1 MDSIDIQRIIGEVAV
16 KHGFVMDRQ
25 DPSFALVTINQL
37 VFEDLIRQASE
48 QISARIAEFSV
59 SLRQFEER
67 TGKAAVQQVA
77 TPLRSQLSEDLRRA
91 SREWKHPRLAGSR
104 TAFVLSWATIAVV
117 VAVVFVLGVWTGQFS
132 VLVASRM
139 R

>member
-67 TGKAAVQQVA
+67 TGKAAVQEVA

-91 SREWKHPRLAGSR
+91 SREWKHPHLAGSR
-104 TAFVLSWATIAVV
+104 TAFVLTV
-117 VAVVFVLGVWTGQFS
+117 
-132 VLVASRM
+132 
-139 R
+139 